1 MYRKTMSTGLALTLL
16 AAAGAGRP
24 AAAATI
30 LKTTTQTGT
39 ASCAPALPTYEG
51 VIRKRPLAIQNEGA
65 SSAFVSCSLTT
76 SFVYATAG
84 SSEAVYLG
92 FTNSS
97 SGSSSV
103 TCTLVDIGFGASAPT
118 YRTKTFSVQANGSR
132 EVQWNAAND
141 NGGVPFRTSPN
152 ISCNLTPGIGITY
165 TASLSADQVGN

>member
-30 LKTTTQTGT
+30 LKITTQTGT

-51 VIRKRPLAIQNEGA
+51 VIRKRPLAIQNEGT
-65 SSAFVSCSLTT
+65 SPAFVSCSLTT
-76 SFVYATAG
+76 TLVYASAG
-84 SSEAVYLG
+84 SSETAYLG
-92 FTNSS
+92 LTNSS
-97 SGSSSV
+97 ATSASV
-103 TCTLVDIGFGASAPT
+103 TCTLVDVGYGGSTPAYKT
-118 YRTKTFSVQANGSR
+118 RTATVPANGFR
-132 EVQWNAAND
+132 EIQWSAAND